1 MKLKYLNK
9 INEPQ
14 DIRGFN
20 DNQILEL
27 CDEIRSY
34 TIETITQIGG
44 HLAPTLGVVELT
56 VALHYVFNT
65 PEDKLVWDVGH
76 QGYAHKL
83 LTGRYNDFSTIRQ
96 YEGLSGFL
104 KRSESKFDV
113 IGAGHASTSISAAL
127 GLAEAR
133 RQKNKNFRVGAIIGD
148 GSMTGGLAYEAIN
161 NAGHLGNQFLVI
173 LNDNEMSISPNVGAI
188 SRYFTRLISNPLY
201 NRVRNEFWDLTGK
214 LPIASQ
220 KTRSLIKKIEESLKS
235 LLVPGI
241 LFDELGFRYF
251 GPIDGHD
258 IKEVIK
264 TLENIK
270 DIQNPVLLHI
280 LTKKGKGMVS
290 TNFQNQEYHDDAVK
304 FHAVKPEKKDSQINN
319 KEIIN
324 GNIPSF
330 QDVFGKLTIE
340 IAKNRKD
347 TVCITA
353 AMREGTGLV
362 PYSKEFP
369 DRYYDVGIAE
379 GHGVTFA
386 SGLAAEGIRPIAAIY
401 STFLQRA
408 YDHIIHDCAIQHL
421 PVIFC
426 MDRAGIAGEDGPTH
440 HGALD
445 IAYLRCIQD
454 LIVTA
459 PKNGN
464 EFRALLYTALNI
476 KDKPFT
482 IRYPKSSSVEF
493 EELGQSELIPVGSW
507 ETCMKGEDVAILAVG
522 PMVYDAINAAKRLIT
537 KGISCEIVNC
547 RFIKPMDIS
556 KLKSIK
562 NKFNK
567 IITIEEG
574 VITGGFGDGVASWLL
589 EEEFSGKLK
598 RLGLPDQFVEHGP
611 RDTLLKNLGLD
622 SVGIENTICKIL
634 DTSNKENNEKTA

>member
-161 NAGHLGNQFLVI
+161 NAGHLGKQFLVI

-220 KTRSLIKKIEESLKS
+220 KTRSLIKKVEESLKS

-270 DIQNPVLLHI
+270 DIQNPVLLHV

-290 TNFQNQEYHDDAVK
+290 TNFHNQEYHDDAVK
-304 FHAVKPEKKDSQINN
+304 FHAVKPEKKYSQRNN
-319 KEIIN
+319 KEIIT
-324 GNIPSF
+324 GSTPSF

-454 LIVTA
+454 LIITA

-464 EFRALLYTALNI
+464 ELRALLYTALNI

-622 SVGIENTICKIL
+622 SAGIENTIFKIL